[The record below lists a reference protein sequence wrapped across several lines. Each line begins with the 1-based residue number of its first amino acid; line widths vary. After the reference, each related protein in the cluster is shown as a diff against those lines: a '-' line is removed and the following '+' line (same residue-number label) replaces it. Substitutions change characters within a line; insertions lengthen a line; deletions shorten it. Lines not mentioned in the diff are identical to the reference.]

1 MDTMTTMT
9 KWQDEYFT
17 MVKRIEEPVL
27 RVAGEVAER
36 VARFVPERPTFM
48 TSVPTVTSVVDNQ
61 LKFRRRMVDEQAM
74 FVHKMLK
81 VMKPVVARID
91 ADHPHTTEHAH
102 TMTAKPA
109 PKRAVRK
116 ATPRKVVQAA

>member
-9 KWQDEYFT
+9 KWQDQYFT
-17 MVKRIEEPVL
+17 MVKKVEEPVL
-27 RVAGEVAER
+27 KFAGEMADR
-36 VARFVPERPTFM
+36 VARYVPERPTFLTSMPTM
-48 TSVPTVTSVVDNQ
+48 TEVVDNQ

-81 VMKPVVARID
+81 AMKPVVVRLE

-102 TMTAKPA
+102 VTTAA
-109 PKRAVRK
+109 PKRPVRK
-116 ATPRKVVQAA
+116 PVARKTVQAA